1 MSEVSKRRRKRQRTE
16 TGAGSHVANDAGAIG
31 GGSKEGGG
39 KELAALA
46 AQIAARTSSR
56 RRSSSRRIRRNGG
69 IDLLR
74 GLSILLVVLHH
85 IGLRI
90 PLKLT
95 ALAVFLPERLFDVL
109 NYNGYES
116 VFVFFTIS
124 GFLIA
129 GNALQRWG
137 SLDAINFKAFY
148 ARRFARIMPCLLA
161 LVLVLSVLDLL
172 GFQDYLITHANQSL
186 PSAIFAALGLQL
198 NWYEGHT
205 GYLPGNWDVLWSL
218 SIEEVFYIGFPIVC
232 VLTRRAWVLV
242 PMLIVLALSLPF
254 THAALASNEIWQEK
268 AYLPGMAAIA
278 LGVLGALIAKQFRPT
293 SRWIA
298 TTLCIIG
305 ATGIVSIYVVEDILR
320 PLLKDSCLLL
330 LTLSAMCMLV
340 GLHWRDDK
348 GSQRPLRGF
357 GWLRSF
363 GRLSYEIYLTHM
375 FVVYGAV
382 RLFKALG
389 GDMPSG
395 WLWYVPVVLLCWLL
409 GWLVARRFSIP
420 CDRALRDRLLVQS
433 SPRDHG
439 GLLAGAT
446 AAGEQG

>member
-1 MSEVSKRRRKRQRTE
+1 MSE
-16 TGAGSHVANDAGAIG
+16 
-31 GGSKEGGG
+31 
-39 KELAALA
+39 ALA
-46 AQIAARTSSR
+46 QVGATQPDNAARSDASA
-56 RRSSSRRIRRNGG
+56 RNSG

-90 PLKLT
+90 ALKKT
-95 ALAVFLPERLFDVL
+95 AAGAFVPHRLLDAL

-137 SLDAINFKAFY
+137 RLDRIDFRGFY
-148 ARRFARIMPCLLA
+148 ARRFARIMPCLLL
-161 LVLVLSVLDLL
+161 LVVVLSALHLV
-172 GFQDYLITHANQSL
+172 GFEDYQIHHANQSL
-186 PSAIFAALGLQL
+186 PGAILAALGLHL

-232 VLTRRAWVLV
+232 VLARRTWILAPLLV
-242 PMLIVLALSLPF
+242 VLALSLPF

-278 LGVLGALIAKQFRPT
+278 MGVLGALIAAHGDPPK
-293 SRWIA
+293 RWIA
-298 TTLCIIG
+298 TTLCVTGAIG
-305 ATGIVSIYVVEDILR
+305 IGSILLVEDILW
-320 PLLKDSCLLL
+320 PVLQDGCLLL
-330 LTLSAMCMLV
+330 LALSAMCLLV
-340 GLHWRDDK
+340 GLRWREGMGK
-348 GSQRPLRGF
+348 HRPLRGF

-382 RLFKALG
+382 RLYKACGSDIAL
-389 GDMPSG
+389 G
-395 WLWYVPVVLLCWLL
+395 WLWYLPVVALCWLL
-409 GWLVARRFSIP
+409 GWMVARFFSIP
-420 CDRALRDRLLVQS
+420 ADRMLRARFLTTGVVQTS
-433 SPRDHG
+433 SQVESG
-439 GLLAGAT
+439 GLIGRET
-446 AAGEQG
+446 SPSVSS

>member
-1 MSEVSKRRRKRQRTE
+1 MSEVLDAQSDLQR
-16 TGAGSHVANDAGAIG
+16 GRSHDAHVFNIDAV
-31 GGSKEGGG
+31 
-39 KELAALA
+39 
-46 AQIAARTSSR
+46 Q
-56 RRSSSRRIRRNGG
+56 RNSG

-85 IGLRI
+85 TGLRI
-90 PLKLT
+90 PLKHT
-95 ALAVFLPERLFDVL
+95 ALGELLPKRLTDAL

-137 SLDAINFKAFY
+137 SLDRIDFGAFY
-148 ARRFARIMPCLLA
+148 ARRFARIMPCLLL
-161 LVLVLSVLDLL
+161 LVVVLSALDLL

-186 PSAIFAALGLQL
+186 PRAVLAALGLYL

-232 VLTRRAWVLV
+232 VLARRTWVLV
-242 PMLIVLALSLPF
+242 PMLIVLALSLPV
-254 THAALASNEIWQEK
+254 THAALASNEVWQEK

-278 LGVLGALIAKQFRPT
+278 MGVLGALIAKHFRPS

-298 TTLCIIG
+298 TALCVIG
-305 ATGIVSIYVVEDILR
+305 IAGLASIFFIEDLLW
-320 PLLKDSCLLL
+320 PVLKDGCLLL
-330 LTLSAMCMLV
+330 LTFSAMCL
-340 GLHWRDDK
+340 LIALRWREDI

-389 GDMPSG
+389 GDMPNG
-395 WLWYVPVVLLCWLL
+395 WLWYVPVVLSCWLL
-409 GWLVARRFSIP
+409 GWLVARWYSIP
-420 CDRALRDRLLVQS
+420 SDRALRSRLLAA
-433 SPRDHG
+433 SPRRDHG
-439 GLLAGAT
+439 NAIDD
-446 AAGEQG
+446 AAVASERA